1 MSNLYGTSGGETLN
15 GTLDDDYIEGRD
27 GDDVIYGGC

>member
-15 GTLDDDYIEGRD
+15 GTLMMIILKGVMARRD
-27 GDDVIYGGC
+27 LWGC